1 MPRISLKIV
10 GASGQGINTVGAIV
24 AKGLKRSGY
33 CVFGYREYPSLIK
46 GGHASYQLDVSNERI
61 CSTET
66 KVNVLVALNHHGLEL
81 NMDELKQGGIV
92 LHVTPRWQFPEQ
104 HRKLIA
110 ERSLRVIYF
119 PVDDMLNRLGA
130 RAILSNVLLT
140 AFVWSMLDQDV
151 YALKSLVG
159 ETFAKKKALLELNMR
174 CIDEGYSFVDPEQG
188 TIPVALPPPDKGFA
202 SHLLIT
208 GSQAMGL
215 GAVHAGVR
223 LYAGYPMT
231 PSSPLL
237 SFIAELENKTHMVV
251 KQAEDEITAAQIVSG
266 AMYMGTRAL
275 TATSG
280 VGFDLMSETLSLNAM
295 IENPAVFVLA
305 QRPGPATGL
314 PTWTAQGGLLQ
325 AASCS
330 AGEFTR
336 CVISVSNSQD
346 AFDLMPVAFNLAEQY
361 QISVIVLT
369 DKEIAE
375 ALYTQAPYDLENAKI
390 DRGRLVVDPEK
401 LKFLK
406 SSDRFNPHAQGGIS
420 LRWLPG
426 SDAAT
431 YCARGDEHNSMGAVD
446 ESGLN
451 AKLQME
457 KRLRKLH
464 GLKMGLPAPRLSVG
478 GRSAKTTDWM
488 DAGDEIELLARPV
501 ERFHLKGTFEGQIFR
516 DTRFK
521 VQDDENGEGASRVDE
536 DAQKKRDER
545 KKDAE
550 RKREERKKMDAEGNM
565 HYIVTVPKEN
575 RAVQVTMKA
584 VAESSVGD
592 FKLYSAVAALAENET
607 LPEIVNSIVKT
618 RGFGH
623 LLVELSER
631 EELRVR

>member
-10 GASGQGINTVGAIV
+10 GASGQGINSIGAII

-46 GGHASYQLDVSNERI
+46 GGHASYQLDISNHAIR
-61 CSTET
+61 STET
-66 KVNVLVALNHHGLEL
+66 RVNVLVALNHHGLEL
-81 NMDELKQGGIV
+81 NMDDLKQGGIV
-92 LHVTPRWQFPEQ
+92 VHVTPGWQFPDRHQ
-104 HRKLIA
+104 KLIS

-140 AFVWSMLDQDV
+140 AFVWSMLDEGID
-151 YALKSLVG
+151 ALKSLVG

-174 CIDEGYSFVDPEQG
+174 AIDAGYSFADPEQG
-188 TIPVALPPPDKGFA
+188 KISVALPPPDQGFA
-202 SHLLIT
+202 DHLLIT

-295 IENPAVFVLA
+295 IENPTVFVLA

-325 AASCS
+325 ATNCS
-330 AGEFTR
+330 AGEFAR
-336 CVISVSNSQD
+336 CVIAVSNSQD

-369 DKEIAE
+369 DKQIAE
-375 ALYTQAPYDLENAKI
+375 ALYTQHPYDLEQADI

-401 LKFLK
+401 LKLLE
-406 SSDRFNPHAQGGIS
+406 SSDRYNPHAMGGVS

-426 SDAAT
+426 SQAAT
-431 YCARGDEHNSMGAVD
+431 YCAQADEHDSTGAVD
-446 ESGLN
+446 ESFVN

-457 KRLRKLH
+457 KRLRKFD
-464 GLKMGLPAPRLSVG
+464 GLKARLPGPQLFAG
-478 GRSAKTTDWM
+478 GRSEKTTDWI
-488 DAGDEIELLARPV
+488 DAGGEIDLLAIGWGSTGDTFRDVMCSDELRGRKIAYLHYTYLWPLRTQELQRLAKRSKRVVLVEQNYQGQLGMLIKMECGLDIPDKILKYDGRPFFYDELL
-501 ERFHLKGTFEGQIFR
+501 
-516 DTRFK
+516 
-521 VQDDENGEGASRVDE
+521 
-536 DAQKKRDER
+536 
-545 KKDAE
+545 
-550 RKREERKKMDAEGNM
+550 
-565 HYIVTVPKEN
+565 
-575 RAVQVTMKA
+575 
-584 VAESSVGD
+584 SSVMERCAG
-592 FKLYSAVAALAENET
+592 SAENEKR
-607 LPEIVNSIVKT
+607 LP
-618 RGFGH
+618 GFEYAGT
-623 LLVELSER
+623 SS
-631 EELRVR
+631 